1 MKKLILTLAFAIL
14 LSNLTFAQP
23 YIPPLERYCTD
34 RTNTLTKS
42 EIANINGILQQF
54 EDSTSTQIAVLFEY
68 TIGNY
73 PIESFAYQVAKEN
86 NIGQKG
92 KNNGILFVILKKD
105 RKMRI
110 EVGYGLEGALPDA
123 LTSSII
129 RNDVKPHFKNLNF
142 YDGVLSGIIS
152 IIAATK
158 GEYKQDKTRSKN
170 EDGFPWGTILFII
183 FFLIFFMG
191 KGGRGNGLGMLWL
204 GSALLNSSGGRSS
217 GFSGSSFGGGGSFGG
232 FSGGGGGFGGGGASG
247 SW

>member
-1 MKKLILTLAFAIL
+1 MKKLILTLVFAIL

-23 YIPPLERYCTD
+23 YIPTLERYCTD

-42 EIANINGILQQF
+42 EIANINRILQQF

-68 TIGNY
+68 TIDNY
-73 PIESFAYQVAKEN
+73 PIESFAYQVAKQN

-123 LTSSII
+123 LASSII

-142 YDGVLSGIIS
+142 YDGVMAGITS

-158 GEYKQDKTRSKN
+158 GEYKQDKSRSKN

-183 FFLIFFMG
+183 FFIIFFMG

-204 GSALLNSSGGRSS
+204 GSALSNGSGGRSS
-217 GFSGSSFGGGGSFGG
+217 GFGDSDFGG
-232 FSGGGGGFGGGGASG
+232 FSGGGGSFGGGGASG